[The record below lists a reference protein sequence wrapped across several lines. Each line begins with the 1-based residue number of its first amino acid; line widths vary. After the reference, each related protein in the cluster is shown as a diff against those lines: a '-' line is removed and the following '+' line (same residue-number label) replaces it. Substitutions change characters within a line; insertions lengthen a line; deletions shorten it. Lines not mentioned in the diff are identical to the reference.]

1 MKTFTT
7 ALLLLATFAAAT
19 ADDWPQWGGPQHDIV
34 WRETGIVETLP
45 DGLLPRVW
53 STPVGEWYSG
63 PAVADGRV
71 YLTDRINEDSSE
83 RVLCVDAAT
92 AKEI

>member
-34 WRETGIVETLP
+34 WRETGIVEP
-45 DGLLPRVW
+45 QQ
-53 STPVGEWYSG
+53 
-63 PAVADGRV
+63 
-71 YLTDRINEDSSE
+71 
-83 RVLCVDAAT
+83 
-92 AKEI
+92 